1 MASAFSG
8 LLAAA
13 ILKMQGVGNK
23 PGWAWLFILVRP
35 SAISRTAGLRT
46 DNHVQEGLFTVLF
59 GVSCYWLLPNTPT
72 ALSFLNKEERQ
83 FVLHA
88 LHEDG
93 IISGDEKDETYT
105 KDNFIRTFLQPHV
118 ILVMIIGFMNG
129 TSALEP
135 ASASASD
142 LRFAGSTLSGL
153 A

>member
-35 SAISRTAGLRT
+35 SAISRTSGYKVDVHA
-46 DNHVQEGLFTVLF
+46 QEGLFTVLF
-59 GVSCYWLLPNTPT
+59 GVSCYWLLPNTPNT
-72 ALSFLNKEERQ
+72 LTFLSKEEKQ
-83 FVLHA
+83 LVLYA

-105 KDNFIRTFLQPHV
+105 KVNFIHTFRQPHV

-129 TSALEP
+129 AL
-135 ASASASD
+135 
-142 LRFAGSTLSGL
+142 
-153 A
+153 